1 MVRGFTRIT
10 SSGMAAKIAVSMIVL
25 FFLFK
30 GTYFAVAVPLFDTA
44 DEMFHF
50 DYVYKMYKS
59 EGPPHIFDDGIEE
72 EVFLAAKEAGHWVK
86 EGYATPQELGV
97 LTSDLLDSV
106 TWWYK
111 WDISGGHSYEGVQ
124 PPLYYLVAAGALLII
139 PADKVHDQVVT
150 VRMVS
155 VLFGILL
162 IILTYS
168 LGYTLSGI
176 RFVGICAAAFIAAL
190 PAETMIG
197 IRVSNDIAGQV
208 GVAALGA
215 FLAWRTF
222 LQPGRKFDVGTLVGA
237 GILLGL
243 AGLAKA
249 NALPAGIAMC
259 VMFAFIGRA
268 SFFSRI
274 GSMITVIGLG
284 FLICGWWYLRN
295 YNMYGD
301 AIGGEALVRAIYIE
315 LPWVADTLWGA
326 LSYHVDLVREL
337 AFQPYLQF
345 LPQTWYWIPKTLWF
359 LVLSAVIMR
368 LTEGVAVL
376 LWIRISRYLL
386 SIPTRRFVRSM
397 HMLRVMFISRLPVPA
412 IWIVVFVVF
421 SLLLSKW
428 VLEHHEV
435 IVLGAG
441 IIFVTSR
448 LQSLSRPIGKL
459 ELVCVMGLLPAV
471 VSAVYFTMQ
480 IGPSSER
487 YLLNGVALLA
497 VLWAFSVQQMVKER
511 YQAPLVLL
519 TFGGFVA
526 LDWGHKMN
534 MLEMLNYR
542 LGN

>member
-1 MVRGFTRIT
+1 MFRGFTRIT
-10 SSGMAAKIAVSMIVL
+10 SNTVASRIALSIIVL
-25 FFLFK
+25 FFLVK
-30 GTYFAVAVPLFDTA
+30 GTYLALAVPLFDTA

-50 DYVYKMYKS
+50 DYAYKIYRN

-97 LTSDLLDSV
+97 LTSELLDSV

-124 PPLYYLVAAGALLII
+124 PPLYYLLAAGALLIV

-155 VLFGILL
+155 VLLGVLL

-168 LGYTLSGI
+168 LGYTLSGN
-176 RFVGICAAAFIAAL
+176 RFVGICAAAFVAAL

-197 IRVSNDIAGQV
+197 MRVSNDIAGQV
-208 GVAALGA
+208 GVTALGA
-215 FLAWRTF
+215 FLAWRTL
-222 LQPGRKFDVGTLVGA
+222 LQPRGKFDIVTLVGTGA
-237 GILLGL
+237 LLGL

-249 NALPAGIAMC
+249 NALPAGIIIC
-259 VMFAFIGRA
+259 VIFAVTGRG
-268 SFFSRI
+268 SFFPRI
-274 GSMITVIGLG
+274 VSVISVIGLG

-295 YNMYGD
+295 YSMYGD
-301 AIGGEALVRAIYIE
+301 AIGGEALVRAIYVE
-315 LPWVADTLWGA
+315 MPWVADTLWEA

-345 LPQTWYWIPKTLWF
+345 LPKNWYWIPKTLWF
-359 LVLSAVIMR
+359 LALSVIVLR
-368 LTEGVAVL
+368 LIEGTVVL
-376 LWIRISRYLL
+376 LWTSISRYLL
-386 SIPTRRFVRSM
+386 SIPTRRFVRSV
-397 HMLRVMFISRLPVPA
+397 HLLRVMFIEKLPVSA

-441 IIFVTSR
+441 IIFLTSR
-448 LQSLSRPIGKL
+448 LQSLSKPIGKL

-497 VLWAFSVQQMVKER
+497 VLWAFSVHQIVREK
-511 YQAPLVLL
+511 YQVPLVLL
-519 TFGGFVA
+519 TTIGFVV

-534 MLEMLNYR
+534 MLDMLNYR